1 MAYFVEYGVYDVVT
15 HMLERVT
22 LRTRLQTVPKS
33 KGNCAPAD
41 TTFI

>member
-15 HMLERVT
+15 HMLEARDLADT
-22 LRTRLQTVPKS
+22 PANRAEIEGEP
-33 KGNCAPAD
+33 APAD